1 MDEMG
6 HTGPCCLFFLMEIC
20 AEKLERNPNKTL
32 ESSDCLFEFHER
44 IVRQKLKISLA
55 KLEHFLG
62 ICQGF
67 GLLSYEFHGKFLK
80 ISMPM
85 LLDLLEYDQKKSRT
99 RTAPVPPSSR
109 LEKNRI
115 EKNRIEKNIVS
126 TAVENSTS
134 MPPQLVPVVVEKV
147 SKKTGAIFELEH
159 DQTAFTLLQDVTKD
173 LQTKWLAAY
182 PSPDWIV
189 HEIKKADVWMT
200 ANPSKRPKNFG
211 RFMSGWL
218 AKGFESY
225 RKGLPTNQKTYSQK
239 NADAL
244 SEMLQ
249 MVDEGTL

>member
-1 MDEMG
+1 MNTYKITVLGWEKHNGNKKKGHRSFLLETRFFEDE
-6 HTGPCCLFFLMEIC
+6 
-20 AEKLERNPNKTL
+20 
-32 ESSDCLFEFHER
+32 
-44 IVRQKLKISLA
+44 KISQLR
-55 KLEHFLG
+55 LIEVVL
-62 ICQGF
+62 
-67 GLLSYEFHGKFLK
+67 FLK
-80 ISMPM
+80 CLCIAGELMSSQFTIHAGLMPKRWRINDK
-85 LLDLLEYDQKKSRT
+85 LLQDCCETLQSFQLVTYEKVES
-99 RTAPVPPSSR
+99 
-109 LEKNRI
+109 LKNRI
-115 EKNRIEKNIVS
+115 EKNRIEKNRNRIS

-134 MPPQLVPVVVEKV
+134 MPPQLVPAVVEKV